1 MLYVHAVPTT
11 VLCKNSVRTVFSRVK
26 CTLSFQCSQ
35 QQRRVHDVCQRPALL
50 PPRPAAI
57 PQPAAAAVAIPK
69 HKLPAAAA
77 TTAATAAAVRLQRR
91 RRPQR
96 LHQQRL
102 PARAPLRGALLRSLP
117 RPRHATASNANATHQ
132 AHTARSGTHY
142 FILFLK
148 YVGKYS
154 TVF

>member
-1 MLYVHAVPTT
+1 MWCYTCTMYMQYPLRYYAKI
-11 VLCKNSVRTVFSRVK
+11 VLEPLFSRIK
-26 CTLSFQCSQ
+26 CIPSFQCSQ

-57 PQPAAAAVAIPK
+57 PQPAAAAVSIPK
-69 HKLPAAAA
+69 YKLPAAA
-77 TTAATAAAVRLQRR
+77 TTAATTPAAVRLQWR

-132 AHTARSGTHY
+132 AHSARSGTHY
-142 FILFLK
+142 LF
-148 YVGKYS
+148 
-154 TVF
+154 FF